1 MKNVVKP
8 DCYYYLEEVVA
19 ALKQFAHYYNHQRYH
34 VSLKN
39 LIPAD
44 VYYGRGI
51 AILKER
57 ERIKQKTLCSK
68 KNRYFSQKLTTT
80 T

>member
-1 MKNVVKP
+1 VVKP
-8 DCYYYLEEVVA
+8 DYYDYLEELVD

-39 LIPAD
+39 LTPPN
-44 VYYGRGI
+44 VYYGRGN